1 MDRKMKLITGF
12 MLLALTQVCKAQ
24 YYYKDLV
31 ATRENTTRWQLYK
44 DNHVQSV
51 RLSSFMGDKPDTSA
65 GFAGEQQ
72 VSSDFSSITTHTKSA
87 STPESWII
95 AAYSSKGQILKI
107 TDTSDTYRSVS
118 DYQYN
123 PQGHI

>member
-1 MDRKMKLITGF
+1 MDRKMKLITG
-12 MLLALTQVCKAQ
+12 LLLLSLTKVCKAQ

-31 ATRENTTRWQLYK
+31 ATRENTTRWKLYK

-51 RLSSFMGDKPDTSA
+51 KLNSFMGDKPDTSA
-65 GFAGEQQ
+65 GFAGDQQ
-72 VSSDFSSITTHTKSA
+72 VSSDYSQITTHTKSA

-95 AAYSSKGQILKI
+95 ASYNSQGQTLKI

-118 DYQYN
+118 
-123 PQGHI
+123 